1 MGNDRAGELLDF
13 PRRSIIPGR
22 KNRGNGAYAFVRSAT
37 DNLVPR
43 CDVHG
48 CLPDIILRDFF
59 AGEKTLL
66 KVHGTLRK
74 LFNSLPFLFFFFD
87 TGFSAVC
94 YRLPR
99 EPSKHQ
105 GSIVSQLRARIK
117 CWNFTLRSR
126 TRLVD
131 ENFVLSLHFFFFL
144 STFVGK
150 LRRWE
155 TVVCVGSNV
164 CRLIREAIKRE
175 WKEWYI
181 HATVSL
187 SEKRCC
193 LRWFTWPSG
202 RQLEPLNEMSVHHG
216 N

>member
-1 MGNDRAGELLDF
+1 MERTLSYGP
-13 PRRSIIPGR
+13 PRTTWFS
-22 KNRGNGAYAFVRSAT
+22 
-37 DNLVPR
+37 R

-66 KVHGTLRK
+66 KVHGTLCK
-74 LFNSLPFLFFFFD
+74 LFNSLSSTFFFFWY
-87 TGFSAVC
+87 GLLARLLSSFSKAEQASREHRFSVA
-94 YRLPR
+94 RTNQMPEFHVRISPR
-99 EPSKHQ
+99 RWKLCPFF
-105 GSIVSQLRARIK
+105 A
-117 CWNFTLRSR
+117 F
-126 TRLVD
+126 
-131 ENFVLSLHFFFFL
+131 LSFFPR

-150 LRRWE
+150 LLRWE
-155 TVVCVGSNV
+155 TVVHVGSNV

-187 SEKRCC
+187 SEKRRC